1 MELSVMKTPI
11 KKVSLSNLPASIRRD
26 IETIESAHQ
35 VEQLSLFVDCKTSNA
50 GLKSSLSNTFVGY
63 DLWSRFIRHKREQIP
78 VSAASDKVIISR
90 RVSEKVDNILY
101 DGVLDISP
109 ALIKGKDTDFFAWP
123 SDREEKVERAL
134 VRLGSQ
140 GRIVKISGR
149 VGERYAI
156 VFTLRELQ
164 TELKSVSQTL
174 SVNEIKESLL
184 ILKGA
189 ELSMQCRE
197 VSGDTESYSESRM
210 NYISSIHFS
219 GASGKSTVKCI
230 AFLNEV
236 MSQQIEGLTY
246 RSYYFD
252 RVQSFKRSLSRWLT
266 LRLYQ
271 VFKYAAVGKT
281 YHFMLVNMSIK
292 FGSITS
298 QEDVDKS
305 RLTAIRRDMT
315 STMQDLIDSDI
326 INRYTIENAKDHD
339 GNIIDYKYE
348 IYPTSR
354 FCEEILNLNKQYK
367 ARLAKAE
374 KSVRLESD

>member
-1 MELSVMKTPI
+1 MKN
-11 KKVSLSNLPASIRRD
+11 VSLSNLPSSVRRD
-26 IETIESAHQ
+26 IEHIETAQQ
-35 VEQLSLFVDCKTSNA
+35 VQQLSLFVESKISNA
-50 GLKSSLSNTFVGY
+50 GLRSPISNTFVGY
-63 DLWSRFIRHKREQIP
+63 DLWSRFIRHKREQVP
-78 VSAASDKVIISR
+78 VSEANNKVIVSR
-90 RVSEKVDNILY
+90 KVSEKIDNVLY
-101 DGVLDISP
+101 EGVLEISP
-109 ALIKGKDTDFFAWP
+109 ALIRGKDTDYLAWP

-134 VRLGSQ
+134 IRLGAQ
-140 GRIVKISGR
+140 GKIVKISGR
-149 VGERYAI
+149 IGERYAI

-174 SVNEIKESLL
+174 SVNEIKESLI

-189 ELSMQCRE
+189 ELSMQYQE
-197 VSGDTESYSESRM
+197 IDGDIESYSESRM

-252 RVQSFKRSLSRWLT
+252 RVQSFKRSLSRWLA

-298 QEDVDKS
+298 EKEIPN

-315 STMQDLIDSDI
+315 TTMKDFIESDI
-326 INRYTIENAKDHD
+326 IESYIIENVKDD
-339 GNIIDYKYE
+339 SGVIVDYKYE
-348 IYPTSR
+348 IHPTER
-354 FCEEILNLNKQYK
+354 FCDEVLKLNKQHK
-367 ARLAKAE
+367 ARLAKASAALSE
-374 KSVRLESD
+374 GAQIKE

>member
-1 MELSVMKTPI
+1 MKS
-11 KKVSLSNLPASIRRD
+11 VSLNNLPSSVRRD
-26 IETIESAHQ
+26 IEHIETAQQ
-35 VEQLSLFVDCKTSNA
+35 VQQLSLFVESKIANA
-50 GLKSSLSNTFVGY
+50 GLRSSISNTFVGY
-63 DLWSRFIRHKREQIP
+63 DLWSRFIRHKREQVP
-78 VSAASDKVIISR
+78 VSAANNKVIISR
-90 RVSEKVDNILY
+90 KVSEKIDNVLY

-109 ALIKGKDTDFFAWP
+109 ALIKGKDADFLAWP

-134 VRLGSQ
+134 IRLGAQ
-140 GRIVKISGR
+140 GKIVKISGR

-174 SVNEIKESLL
+174 SVSEIKESLM

-189 ELSMQCRE
+189 ELSMRYRE
-197 VSGDTESYSESRM
+197 VDGDSESYSESSM

-219 GASGKSTVKCI
+219 GSSGKSTVKCI

-252 RVQSFKRSLSRWLT
+252 RVQSFKRSLSRWLA

-271 VFKYAAVGKT
+271 VFRYAATGKT

-298 QEDVDKS
+298 EEEVAD

-315 STMQDLIDSDI
+315 QTMKDFIESDI
-326 INRYTIENAKDHD
+326 IESYTIENVKDNN
-339 GNIIDYKYE
+339 GVIVDYKYE
-348 IYPTSR
+348 INPTEK
-354 FCEEILNLNKQYK
+354 FCAEVLNLNKQH
-367 ARLAKAE
+367 RTRIAKAE
-374 KSVRLESD
+374 AALEELTLGEQSEKL

>member
-1 MELSVMKTPI
+1 MKSVSLNNLPLSV
-11 KKVSLSNLPASIRRD
+11 RRD
-26 IETIESAHQ
+26 IEHIETAQQ
-35 VEQLSLFVDCKTSNA
+35 VQQLSLFVESKIANA
-50 GLKSSLSNTFVGY
+50 GLRSSISNTFVGY
-63 DLWSRFIRHKREQIP
+63 DLWSRFIRHKREQVP
-78 VSAASDKVIISR
+78 VSAANSKVIVSR
-90 RVSEKVDNILY
+90 KVSEKIDNVLY
-101 DGVLDISP
+101 EGVLDISP
-109 ALIKGKDTDFFAWP
+109 ALIKGKDTDYLAWP

-134 VRLGSQ
+134 IRLGAQ
-140 GRIVKISGR
+140 GKIVKISGR

-174 SVNEIKESLL
+174 SVSEIKESLM

-189 ELSMQCRE
+189 ELSMQYRE
-197 VSGDTESYSESRM
+197 VDGDNESYSESSM

-219 GASGKSTVKCI
+219 GSSGKSTVKCI

-252 RVQSFKRSLSRWLT
+252 RVQSFKRSLSRWLA

-271 VFKYAAVGKT
+271 VFRYAATGKT

-298 QEDVDKS
+298 EEEVAD

-315 STMQDLIDSDI
+315 QTMKDFIESDI
-326 INRYTIENAKDHD
+326 IENYTIENVKDKD
-339 GNIIDYKYE
+339 GVIVDYKYE
-348 IYPTSR
+348 IHPTER
-354 FCEEILNLNKQYK
+354 FCEEVLNLNKQH
-367 ARLAKAE
+367 RTRIAKATAALEELTLDEDSE
-374 KSVRLESD
+374 KL